1 MLLESLSFL
10 KNSFNFGKVLHAG
23 IVLRWWNQIAKRVKL
38 KFFSICRGERM
49 IIGVKGKFFQK
60 I

>member
-1 MLLESLSFL
+1 M
-10 KNSFNFGKVLHAG
+10 KNSFNFGKNLHAG
-23 IVLRWWNQIAKRVKL
+23 IVLRGWNQITKRVKL
-38 KFFSICRGERM
+38 KFFSICRGESM